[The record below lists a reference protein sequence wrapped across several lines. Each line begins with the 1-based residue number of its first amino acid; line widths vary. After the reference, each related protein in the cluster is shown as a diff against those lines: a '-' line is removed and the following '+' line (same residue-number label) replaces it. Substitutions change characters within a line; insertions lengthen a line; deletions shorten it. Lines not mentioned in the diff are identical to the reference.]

1 MAMNQ
6 QGNRSAGR
14 ARRRLLGRLAVPLA
28 ATAMLLAGLVLLA
41 QPVSSEDF
49 GWFAYAPLDSR
60 LVVPQGLM
68 FMSAAAWT
76 GVALIGAGLL
86 VLAFWS
92 GYRAGRQARDRDA
105 DSR

>member
-1 MAMNQ
+1 MNQ
-6 QGNRSAGR
+6 QGNRSTGR
-14 ARRRLLGRLAVPLA
+14 PRKSLLGRVAVPLA

-41 QPVSSEDF
+41 QPVPAEDF
-49 GWFAYAPLDSR
+49 GWFAYAPLDSQI
-60 LVVPQGLM
+60 VVPQGLM
-68 FMSAAAWT
+68 FMGPAAWT

>member
-1 MAMNQ
+1 MEQ

-14 ARRRLLGRLAVPLA
+14 ARKSLLGRVAVPLA

-41 QPVSSEDF
+41 QPVPAEDF
-49 GWFAYAPLDSR
+49 GWFAYAPLDSQ

-68 FMSAAAWT
+68 FMGAAAWT
-76 GVALIGAGLL
+76 GAALIGAGLL

-92 GYRAGRQARDRDA
+92 GYRTGRQARDRDA